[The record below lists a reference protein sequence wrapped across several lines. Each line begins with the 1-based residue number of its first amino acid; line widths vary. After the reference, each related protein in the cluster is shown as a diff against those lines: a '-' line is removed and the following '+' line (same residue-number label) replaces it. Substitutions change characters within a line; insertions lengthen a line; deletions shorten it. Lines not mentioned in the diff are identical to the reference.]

1 MTAPSALSSARSAW
15 LSSSLLLGTLLL
27 ALSACSHGSPS
38 EATGAPSSAGD
49 SPPAKALAKLVGI
62 QRLVPRKVEDRL
74 PCTTHVEVQHAVD
87 ILAEV
92 PGQVIDVPIQEGQ
105 IVDKGTILCR
115 LDDRQ
120 AQISLETARNEEKIA
135 ETLIHEMDL
144 NAEEAQKKIDQARL
158 NLANARKELDRAK
171 KGVAERLTSTK
182 ELEAAQLAFDKAEHE
197 LSLAEFAAR
206 RADLEKT
213 KARNQ
218 RDQKVLARRLEE
230 RNLEKFTVR
239 APFRG
244 VVPELKVKGGEW
256 VTSSKILFQLYDAD
270 RLEVNITRPQR
281 QFGLLRK
288 GQLVEIHVD
297 AWPELRFQARIHYIS
312 PVVDMQTGSFLVR
325 ARVEDPKKKL
335 RPGMFCRA
343 DIITRESHQAL
354 MIPKIAI
361 LYERD
366 LPHAYVVRKG
376 KAHLIQIEAGIELK
390 DSLEAL
396 NKCGPDEEDN
406 LAFRPGDLVV
416 IKGKEKLEEND
427 LVEFQ
432 KRPKIP
438 AEPVEAAADA
448 EVAPE
453 VEEPKKDSGGE

>member
-1 MTAPSALSSARSAW
+1 L
-15 LSSSLLLGTLLL
+15 
-27 ALSACSHGSPS
+27 
-38 EATGAPSSAGD
+38 E
-49 SPPAKALAKLVGI
+49 
-62 QRLVPRKVEDRL
+62 PRKVEDRL

-92 PGQVIDVPIQEGQ
+92 PGQVIEVPIQEGQ
-105 IVDKGTILCR
+105 VVDKGTILCK

-158 NLANARKELDRAK
+158 NLANARKELDRAS
-171 KGVAERLTSTK
+171 KGVAERLTSAM
-182 ELEAAQLAFDKAEHE
+182 ELEAAQLAFDKAGHE
-197 LSLAEFAAR
+197 LNLAEFAAR
-206 RADLEKT
+206 KAELEKT

-218 RDQKVLARRLEE
+218 RDQKVLAVRLEE

-256 VTSSKILFQLYDAD
+256 VTSSKVLFQLYDAD

-281 QFGLLRK
+281 QFGLLRL
-288 GQLVEIHVD
+288 GQTVEIEVD
-297 AWPELRFQARIHYIS
+297 AWPKTVFQARIHYIS

-325 ARVEDPKKKL
+325 ARIEDPEKKL

-343 DIITRESHQAL
+343 DIITRESHEAL

-361 LYERD
+361 LYEGD
-366 LPHAYVVRKG
+366 FPHAYVVRNG
-376 KAHLIQIEAGIELK
+376 KAHLIQIEPGIELK

-396 NKCGPDEEDN
+396 NKCGREEEN
-406 LAFRPGDLVV
+406 ILAFRPGDPVV

-432 KRPKIP
+432 KGPKVP
-438 AEPVEAAADA
+438 AGPVEAAAEATVTPKEDA
-448 EVAPE
+448 A
-453 VEEPKKDSGGE
+453 KKDSGGE